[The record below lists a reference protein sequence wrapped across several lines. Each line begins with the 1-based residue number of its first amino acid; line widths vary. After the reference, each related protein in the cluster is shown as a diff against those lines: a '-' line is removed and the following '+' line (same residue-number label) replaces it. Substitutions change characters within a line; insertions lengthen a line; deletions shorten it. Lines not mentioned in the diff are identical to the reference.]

1 MRPPSHRLGHP
12 PERLAGRLHRLC
24 CALLR
29 YQSRVRRLALL
40 SAIAEDATAQPQL
53 QHAYYRYRIMRSV
66 VARLPQHLTGGAAG
80 LVRSLSLADSR
91 LPALLP
97 TLNAIADGCSVEN
110 ELELVR
116 GSGRDDLPTP
126 HPFPYRITV
135 DLGDQQPRALPRQP
149 CRRR

>member
-1 MRPPSHRLGHP
+1 MRPPSQRPGHP
-12 PERLAGRLHRLC
+12 PERHAGRLHRLC

-53 QHAYYRYRIMRSV
+53 QHAYYRYRILRSV
-66 VARLPQHLTGGAAG
+66 VARLPQHLTGGAVG

-97 TLNAIADGCSVEN
+97 TLNGLAASCSSVEN

-116 GSGRDDLPTP
+116 GSGRNGHPTP
-126 HPFPYRITV
+126 HPLRTH
-135 DLGDQQPRALPRQP
+135 RS
-149 CRRR
+149 